1 MFETNQHKNMIAR
14 NSTSTK
20 LNTFTCKDAKLRQLL
35 LWHQHHKGEL
45 GLCFP
50 KHYRSRLRVG
60 VTDVTKLR
68 YTEKN
73 ELIHILE
80 AAVTSLRR
88 FRKQKEAGNAR
99 SKYKQQSITNYF
111 FAKEVHAKPRK

>member
-1 MFETNQHKNMIAR
+1 MFETRQHKNMIAR

-20 LNTFTCKDAKLRQLL
+20 LKTFTCKDAKLRQLL

-45 GLCFP
+45 GLCIP
-50 KHYRSRLRVG
+50 KHYRSRLRVR

-73 ELIHILE
+73 KLVHVLE
-80 AAVTSLRR
+80 AAVST

-111 FAKEVHAKPRK
+111 FTKEVHAKPRK